1 MIIMK
6 TFHLES
12 KPKIDSGFKIPE
24 NYFDNFS
31 SRVLPKL
38 IEKEPKVI
46 SLYTKRKKWI
56 YAVAAIFILGML
68 LPMYTYLKNP
78 YSDLN
83 HTTVEDYIVYNST
96 ITDSDLAYLLDE
108 NDFEKLNT
116 SLNIDDKTIENELS
130 NNNDLEQYLLN

>member
-1 MIIMK
+1 MK
-6 TFHLES
+6 TFHLKN
-12 KPKIDSGFKIPE
+12 KPRIDSGFKVPE
-24 NYFDNFS
+24 NYFEDFS

-46 SLYTKRKKWI
+46 LLYTKRKKWI

-68 LPMYTYLKNP
+68 LPMYTYLKNS

-83 HTTVEDYIVYNST
+83 HTNVEDYIVYNST
-96 ITDSDLAYLLDE
+96 ITDSDLAYLLDK

-130 NNNDLEQYLLN
+130 KNSDLEQYLIN